1 MWCNWM
7 ESEYKWPE
15 GVWLQFMWMSSFP
28 SLSCI
33 LWWSTRG
40 AKCEVDNQSLFIV
53 SILIASESMQYDIG
67 IDSMVHVLTPDCDG
81 MWIVGRRR
89 CIDDWCAMCT
99 AEDSTPSVCLWRTF
113 IQSGRVW
120 DGMGIWADDDGDA
133 EATSCYLMKG
143 TCIWVRTSG
152 SEYACV
158 RAWFNYVCWRRVEW
172 WELEWEIVTP
182 TTSLFF
188 HICIQTHPF
197 FLLFVLHMSPIN
209 PHLQKHRNMVRKGI
223 ESEKWGEKWEEG
235 LMGGWNGTFRRVW
248 NDKQSMYVVSNTM
261 LWPYGS
267 CRVNRDSCDSSFL
280 VVLLSSLHS
289 VLHTGVIAIHFDCDW
304 GGLNWESRQSVIN
317 RGKPSK
323 TILLR

>member
-1 MWCNWM
+1 
-7 ESEYKWPE
+7 
-15 GVWLQFMWMSSFP
+15 MWMSSIP
-28 SLSCI
+28 GLSCI

-40 AKCEVDNQSLFIV
+40 AQCEMDSQSLFIV

-67 IDSMVHVLTPDCDG
+67 IDSMVYASSSNCDG
-81 MWIVGRRR
+81 VWVVGVWR

-99 AEDSTPSVCLWRTF
+99 VGGTVPSVRLWWAF

-120 DGMGIWADDDGDA
+120 DGMGGWAADDGDA
-133 EATSCYLMKG
+133 EATSCYLVKG
-143 TCIWVRTSG
+143 TCIWVKTSG

-158 RAWFNYVCWRRVEW
+158 RALFNCVCWRWDEW

-182 TTSLFF
+182 TTSLFC
-188 HICIQTHPF
+188 HIFIQTHPF
-197 FLLFVLHMSPIN
+197 LLLFVLHMSPIN
-209 PHLQKHRNMVRKGI
+209 PHLQKHRNMVRRGI

-235 LMGGWNGTFRRVW
+235 LMGGWNGTLRRVW
-248 NDKQSMYVVSNTM
+248 NDEQSMYIVSNTM
-261 LWPYGS
+261 LRPYGS

-280 VVLLSSLHS
+280 VVLLSSLYS
-289 VLHTGVIAIHFDCDW
+289 VLHTGVIAIHFGCDW
-304 GGLNWESRQSVIN
+304 GGLNRESRQSVIN